1 MKKAIIRS
9 ILEIVKPAR
18 RTIIR
23 PSQKAKVI
31 FHTCGDTCATPNI
44 ISWGKK

>member
-1 MKKAIIRS
+1 MKKTIIRS

-18 RTIIR
+18 RTITR
-23 PSQKAKVI
+23 PSQKVKVI